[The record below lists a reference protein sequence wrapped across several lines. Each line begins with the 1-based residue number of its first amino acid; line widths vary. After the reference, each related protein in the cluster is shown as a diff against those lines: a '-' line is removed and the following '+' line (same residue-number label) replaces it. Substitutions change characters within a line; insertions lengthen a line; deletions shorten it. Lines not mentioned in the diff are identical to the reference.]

1 MNHQMNHWISAKTTE
16 TETIK
21 RTWPPGYPGQEPATQ
36 PAGKVAQAAH
46 GGGQHQGGGRHPGG
60 QEFMTL
66 YQNLT
71 LFVPETKYLNF
82 FLQVAVATSN
92 IVYTVLYFLLTTLA
106 VFLISLGVA
115 FYLVV
120 TQLDDLRHSYFILL
134 ISYSTGCSFIPW
146 LCFDYHCVLGCLLLS
161 NYTPKKSPSLKLRL
175 LLFWSPYHVVL
186 GCPAPTPPLLSPV
199 KQAIS
204 ILYYPRPQ

>member
-1 MNHQMNHWISAKTTE
+1 MNLFFKIS
-16 TETIK
+16 
-21 RTWPPGYPGQEPATQ
+21 GDPGQKPATQ

-60 QEFMTL
+60 QEFMTF

-71 LFVPETKYLNF
+71 LFVPETKHLYIIF

-92 IVYTVLYFLLTTLA
+92 IGYTVLYFLLTTLA

-120 TQLDDLRHSYFILL
+120 TRLDDLRHSYLFYLL
-134 ISYSTGCSFIPW
+134 VTQ
-146 LCFDYHCVLGCLLLS
+146 LDAH
-161 NYTPKKSPSLKLRL
+161 
-175 LLFWSPYHVVL
+175 
-186 GCPAPTPPLLSPV
+186 
-199 KQAIS
+199 
-204 ILYYPRPQ
+204 